1 METIFLAVLG
11 IIATIGIFLV
21 LSIGVFLL
29 RIVVEYLFDE

>member
-11 IIATIGIFLV
+11 IIATFGIFLF

-29 RIVVEYLFDE
+29 RIVVEYLFED